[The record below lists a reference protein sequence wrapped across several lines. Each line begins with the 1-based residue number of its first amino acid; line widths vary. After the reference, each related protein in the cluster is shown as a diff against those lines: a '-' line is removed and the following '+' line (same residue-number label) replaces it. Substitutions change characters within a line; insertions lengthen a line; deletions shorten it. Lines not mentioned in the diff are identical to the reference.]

1 MAAELE
7 LADLVPAGPSDSAFV
22 ASLLATDASAELAA
36 IPPEVREHLVAVQVR
51 ARLDSYEADWPDAAG
66 FIITA
71 DSVPVGRILLAGWEG
86 TAADTIHVVDFRI
99 AQSRRGR
106 GVGSSALGRVITRA
120 SLRGSTVA
128 LHVRRDSAAARFYR
142 RHGFHEA
149 GATGTDLHLELQPA
163 AGAGRPR
170 RHGDASLIHPP
181 SRG

>member
-1 MAAELE
+1 MTAEPGPT
-7 LADLVPAGPSDSAFV
+7 ALVPSGPSDSAFV
-22 ASLLATDASAELAA
+22 ASLLAADATAELAA
-36 IPPEVREHLVAVQVR
+36 IPPPVREHLVAVQVR
-51 ARLDSYEADWPDAAG
+51 ARMESYEADWPDAAG

-86 TAADTIHVVDFRI
+86 TAADAIHIVDFRI

-128 LHVRRDSAAARFYR
+128 LQVRMNSAAARFYR

-149 GATGTDLHLELQPA
+149 EASDADLRMELAPT
-163 AGAGRPR
+163 AGAAPPH
-170 RHGDASLIHPP
+170 RHDGTALTRQSH
-181 SRG
+181 RG